1 MIVVLSGKS
10 GAGKNAVM
18 EKMIEEARGDILPLI
33 SATTRPMREGEING
47 KDYFFVSEEEFRKK
61 EAEGQIIE
69 KREYQSADG
78 SVWHYGTMEFIN
90 AKGDYVKILD
100 REGAEKFRER
110 YGDECFLVY
119 LDVDDKTRRERA
131 ERRGSFDADE
141 WEKREK
147 REKEEFRD
155 IPFNYRAENYDLE
168 TAVYDIMDALETYK
182 EAVRRKEIH
191 RKENGVC
198 DESRIIVYEETE
210 SGTGAVI
217 FKYTTEKG
225 IEAEEKFIDEN
236 FGR

>member
-33 SATTRPMREGEING
+33 SMTTRPMREGEIDG
-47 KDYFFVSEEEFRKK
+47 KDYFFVSEEEFRAK
-61 EAEGQIIE
+61 EAEGKIIE

-78 SVWHYGTMEFIN
+78 SVWHYGTMEFGDV
-90 AKGDYVKILD
+90 KGDYVKILD
-100 REGAEKFRER
+100 RKGAEKFRER

-131 ERRGSFDADE
+131 ERRGSFNEEE

-155 IPFNYRAENYDLE
+155 APFNYRAENYDLE
-168 TAVYDIMDALETYK
+168 TAVYNIMDALETYK
-182 EAVRRKEIH
+182 EAVRRKEIQ
-191 RKENGVC
+191 RKERGVC

-217 FKYTTEKG
+217 FKSNTEKS
-225 IEAEEKFIDEN
+225 IEEEEKFIDELSD
-236 FGR
+236 R

>member
-10 GAGKNAVM
+10 GAGKNTVM
-18 EKMIEEARGDILPLI
+18 EKMIEEARGDIMPLI
-33 SATTRPMREGEING
+33 SMATRPMREGEIDG
-47 KDYFFVSEEEFRKK
+47 KDYFFISEEEFRQK
-61 EAEGQIIE
+61 EEEGKIIE

-78 SVWHYGTMEFIN
+78 SVWYYGTMEFSD
-90 AKGDYVKILD
+90 AQGDYVKILD

-131 ERRGSFDADE
+131 EKRGSFNEEE

-155 IPFNYRAENYDLE
+155 VPFNYRAENYDLE
-168 TAVYDIMDALETYK
+168 TTVYNIMDALETYK

-191 RKENGVC
+191 RKEKGVC

-210 SGTGAVI
+210 SGTGALI
-217 FKYTTEKG
+217 FKSTTEKG
-225 IEAEEKFIDEN
+225 IEEEEKFVNELSD
-236 FGR
+236 R